1 MPRLDPMGG
10 AVKEEEDGEGEDSDE
25 EEEDF
30 LVADAAAGEEQR
42 PPERRRGRGREEKER
57 TKARERRRRAV
68 TGRIL
73 AGLRRHGGF
82 GLRSRADVNE
92 VVAALARH
100 AGWVV
105 LPDGT
110 TFPSS
115 HPHPQTPRPAM
126 LAPALSLSSPSPSAA
141 AALPTLLPV
150 SSSSCAPGIA
160 VPPLAARPISR
171 RAGCAP
177 ALRTAAASSS
187 PFAVPRAVPEGGP
200 ASPLLAVPVP
210 DDEDADAAM
219 DGGDG
224 GEQTGLATRPVV
236 SPPRPPPERDFAGT
250 PYVPVYVMLPLGVVS
265 VKGEVAEADEL
276 VAQLRVLKAAGV
288 DGVMVDCWWGNVE
301 AHRPQ
306 EYNWAGYKRLFHIIR
321 DLKLKLQ
328 VVMSFHECGGNVGDD
343 VSIPLPEWVIEIG
356 KSNPDIYF
364 TDREGRR
371 NTECLSWGIDKERV
385 LQGRTAVEVYFD
397 FMRSFRVEFDEYFE
411 DGIIS
416 EIEVGLGAC
425 GELRYP
431 SYAANHGWKYPGIG
445 EFQCYDRYLQ
455 KNLRRAAEAR
465 GHAMWAKSPDNA
477 GHYNSEPNNTGFFC
491 DGGDYDSYYGR
502 FFLNWYA
509 QVLLDHADR
518 VLMLARLAFEGSA
531 IAVKVSGIHWWYKT
545 ASHAAELTAGF
556 YNPCNRDGYAP
567 IAQVLKKHGAALNFT
582 CVELRTMDQHEV
594 YPEALADPEGLVW
607 QVLNAAW
614 DAGIQV
620 ASENALPCYDRDGFN
635 KTLENAKPRNDPDGR
650 HLFGFTYL
658 RLCSTLFEGPNLPE
672 FERFVKRMHGE
683 AVHDLRA

>member
-1 MPRLDPMGG
+1 MLRVDPGGDEEMMMMGII
-10 AVKEEEDGEGEDSDE
+10 KEEE
-25 EEEDF
+25 EEEDSEEEEEDEVDDY
-30 LVADAAAGEEQR
+30 LLAAAGEVRPEEQH
-42 PPERRRGRGREEKER
+42 PPGRRGRRGREEKER
-57 TKARERRRRAV
+57 TKVRERRRRAV

-73 AGLRRHGGF
+73 AGLRRHGNYR
-82 GLRSRADVNE
+82 LRVRADMNE
-92 VVAALARH
+92 VVAALARE

-115 HPHPQTPRPAM
+115 HSHPHPPVLPRTPQTM
-126 LAPALSLSSPSPSAA
+126 LAA
-141 AALPTLLPV
+141 AAPPIPV
-150 SSSSCAPGIA
+150 SSSAAPVRVA
-160 VPPLAARPISR
+160 VVSPLAARPISR
-171 RAGCAP
+171 RAGSAFVAP
-177 ALRTAAASSS
+177 
-187 PFAVPRAVPEGGP
+187 PRAVPAEGA

-210 DDEDADAAM
+210 TDEAEAQDDDNAIAM
-219 DGGDG
+219 DG
-224 GEQTGLATRPVV
+224 TGLATCPAPAVA
-236 SPPRPPPERDFAGT
+236 PPRPPERDFAGT
-250 PYVPVYVMLPLGVVS
+250 PYVPVYVMLPLNVVS
-265 VKGEVAEADEL
+265 LEGEVVDADAL
-276 VAQLRVLKAAGV
+276 VGQLRVLKAAGV

-301 AHRPQ
+301 AQRPHQ
-306 EYNWAGYKRLFHIIR
+306 YNWTGYTRLFHIIR

-343 VSIPLPEWVIEIG
+343 VSIPLPDWVIEIG

-397 FMRSFRVEFDEYFE
+397 FMRSFRVEFDDYFE

-465 GHAMWAKSPDNA
+465 GHTIWARSPDNA

-502 FFLNWYA
+502 FFLNWYS

-594 YPEALADPEGLVW
+594 FPEALADPEGLVW

-620 ASENALPCYDRDGFN
+620 ASENALPCYDRDGYN

-658 RLCSTLFEGPNLPE
+658 RLCSVLFERPNFME

-683 AVHDLRA
+683 AVLDLQA